1 MAFGKWGFKGYK
13 QLTRPWR
20 KIDGPFRSGC
30 TESPSEMTEA
40 MFSGGELGPSVR
52 EGQASGSCKSLGGR
66 EWVVGKRQ

>member
-20 KIDGPFRSGC
+20 KVDGLFGSGD
-30 TESPSEMTEA
+30 TESTSEMTGA
-40 MFSGGELGPSVR
+40 MFSGGEYGPSFR
-52 EGQASGSCKSLGGR
+52 EGQASGLCKILGVR